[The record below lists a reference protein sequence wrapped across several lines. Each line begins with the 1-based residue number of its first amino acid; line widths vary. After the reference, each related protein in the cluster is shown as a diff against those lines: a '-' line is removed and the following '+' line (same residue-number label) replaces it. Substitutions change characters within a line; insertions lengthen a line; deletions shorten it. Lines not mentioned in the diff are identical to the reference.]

1 MEEGNA
7 SPEGN
12 ASGAGG
18 AASTAGRED
27 EVLLRSVSMFGSLD
41 RS

>member
-27 EVLLRSVSMFGSLD
+27 EVVLGSVSMFGSLD